1 VKSRISHPHDGSG
14 VADWLEARVCQSFSY
29 PLSYENNLASYI
41 AGGYYIQA
49 EKALG
54 QIFSFAANFSP
65 DAKHLVLSGLALRLM
80 KITFENTAIPF
91 DERLALMRS
100 LAGIFDS
107 EPESEASKTV
117 ITDAVHTLC
126 VHRQPLAD
134 KLPPLVIKTQKAVKR
149 YYNNPNLNI
158 AMIGEKLGVCGYYAS
173 KRFKK
178 CTGEALSDYICRVR
192 VERAKWLMTDSALT
206 LSSIAVRVGFNDAR
220 SLNIAFKKIEGMAP
234 SMARA
239 LWRDI

>member
-1 VKSRISHPHDGSG
+1 MKRHISHPNDGSA
-14 VADWLEARVCQSFSY
+14 VADWLAAHVSQSFSY

-41 AGGYYIQA
+41 AGGYYVQA
-49 EKALG
+49 ENTLG
-54 QIFSFAANFSP
+54 QIFSFVADFSP
-65 DAKHLVLSGLALRLM
+65 DEKRIVLSGLALRLM
-80 KITFENTAIPF
+80 KITFENAAIPF
-91 DERLALMRS
+91 DERSALMHS

-107 EPESEASKTV
+107 EPELESSKAV

-134 KLPPLVIKTQKAVKR
+134 KLPPLVIKTQNAVKR
-149 YYNNPNLNI
+149 YYNNPNLSI

-192 VERAKWLMTDSALT
+192 VQRAKWLMTDSALT
-206 LSSIAVRVGFNDAR
+206 LSSIAVRVGFSDSR
-220 SLNIAFKKIEGMAP
+220 SLNIAFKKVEGMAP
-234 SMARA
+234 SVARS